1 MADVSNYTVGDGGI
15 LEKNCRQTWPL
26 WTCIFGNVCGLTST
40 TLWFLVLLPQVWKNF
55 RRKSVVGL
63 SVLWATANFSASL
76 INLFFVF
83 LYAKIPT
90 YGLISSVYCP
100 ILEFTLLIQFWIYG
114 TQPRKSKI
122 IYAMICI
129 VLWSTVVLVE
139 LFAHVY
145 GAIEWIA
152 IVLWCIETFPQV
164 ILNMRMR
171 STRGQAR
178 GSVLIAMM
186 GKTTDF
192 LGNYILVLPKQYVVM
207 TYFSSSV
214 AYTNGLQ
221 VLWYYEKDRLCSMD
235 ITIDLSSDNLSSPTG
250 YIGESRECLNEFPHK
265 KYLLPMRCSTSAY
278 VRLVLGFILCC
289 LLAACLAG
297 LIWNFGMIGFIFPG
311 SILGVVCV
319 TYITRDTSCKSCQ
332 PHDEASLQ

>member
-1 MADVSNYTVGDGGI
+1 MNNSSTGGGSI
-15 LEKNCRQTWPL
+15 LEKNCRDSWPL
-26 WTCIFGNVCGLTST
+26 WTCLFGNVCGLTST

-90 YGLISSVYCP
+90 YGQISSVYCP

-122 IYAMICI
+122 IYALVCF
-129 VLWSTVVLVE
+129 VLWTAVVLVE
-139 LFAHVY
+139 LFTHIYDAV
-145 GAIEWIA
+145 EWIA

-164 ILNMRMR
+164 ILNMRIR
-171 STRGQAR
+171 STSGQSR
-178 GSVLIAMM
+178 GSVFIAMV

-192 LGNYILVLPKQYVVM
+192 LGNYILVLPQQYVIM

-221 VLWYYEKDRLCSMD
+221 VLWYCERDRRRSNENID
-235 ITIDLSSDNLSSPTG
+235 IESPDNALPSPVVDYSG
-250 YIGESRECLNEFPHK
+250 SKEYLYEFPHK
-265 KYLLPMRCSTSAY
+265 NPRLRIQCYKSAL
-278 VRLVLGFILCC
+278 VRMILASILCC
-289 LLAACLAG
+289 LLTTCLAG
-297 LIWNFGMIGFIFPG
+297 LVWNFGWFGFMFPAA
-311 SILGVVCV
+311 ILGVLCV
-319 TYITRDTSCKSCQ
+319 TYFTRDMTCGFSNFGS
-332 PHDEASLQ
+332 AVL

>member
-1 MADVSNYTVGDGGI
+1 MTNSTIGHDSI
-15 LEKNCRQTWPL
+15 LEKNCRQEWPL

-55 RRKSVVGL
+55 RRKSVAGL

-90 YGLISSVYCP
+90 YGQISSVYCP

-114 TQPRKSKI
+114 THPRKSKI
-122 IYAMICI
+122 LYALLCF
-129 VLWSTVVLVE
+129 VLWTVVVIVE
-139 LFAHVY
+139 LFARVY
-145 GAIEWIA
+145 SAVEWIA

-164 ILNMRMR
+164 ILNMRIQ
-171 STRGQAR
+171 STSGQANL
-178 GSVLIAMM
+178 SVCIAMM

-214 AYTNGLQ
+214 AYVNGLQ
-221 VLWYYEKDRLCSMD
+221 VLWYYEKDRERSRNSAD
-235 ITIDLSSDNLSSPTG
+235 DESRDNVLSSPTNSDIADSTE
-250 YIGESRECLNEFPHK
+250 YIFKVPHTAGV
-265 KYLLPMRCSTSAY
+265 YDIQCSVSVA
-278 VRLVLGFILCC
+278 VRLVLGCVVC
-289 LLAACLAG
+289 VLLAACLAG
-297 LIWNFGMIGFIFPG
+297 LVWNFGLFGLLFPAA
-311 SILGVVCV
+311 ILGVLCV
-319 TYITRDTSCKSCQ
+319 TFLTRNQSCGQ
-332 PHDEASLQ
+332 RR